1 MTELA
6 WDDTDVTMV
15 KPKSSTVEPPDL
27 PTLPP
32 PALPGMG
39 TTVTEVRKP
48 AEAGQ
53 APDACSAREP
63 PAAPASATRAKESSP
78 ALAALEPSAEA
89 SARAMPPV
97 PVPLSDAKI
106 GILPPRRFVS
116 QLAIT
121 EVEGDERDTWTFIKA
136 TMAIPMVKATQAL
149 PLVRV
154 RRRRLIKVLPWLAMI
169 CGAVSGVILCWWL
182 TLPKSPAIASTLAV
196 PRSAISTSVAGLFV
210 DGPVGVRVEVD
221 GVDRGALP
229 LRLEGLTPGEHHLR
243 FDGRPDRGVLERDVV
258 LEGGVV
264 TELEAVAL

>member
-1 MTELA
+1 MNELA

-32 PALPGMG
+32 PAMPGMG

-48 AEAGQ
+48 TA
-53 APDACSAREP
+53 P
-63 PAAPASATRAKESSP
+63 PAPPASETRTKEANEPTVATPRPPKRVE
-78 ALAALEPSAEA
+78 
-89 SARAMPPV
+89 PPV
-97 PVPLSDAKI
+97 PVPLNDAKI

-154 RRRRLIKVLPWLAMI
+154 RRRRLIKVMPWLAML
-169 CGAVSGVILCWWL
+169 CGAISGVVLCWWL
-182 TLPKSPAIASTLAV
+182 TLPKSPAVAAALTAPQAAV
-196 PRSAISTSVAGLFV
+196 TQSVAGVFI
-210 DGPVGVRVEVD
+210 DGPVGVRVEID
-221 GVDRGALP
+221 GVERGTLP
-229 LRLEGLTPGEHHLR
+229 LRLEGLPPGEHHLR

-258 LEGGVV
+258 LKGGEVA
-264 TELEAVAL
+264 ELEPVSL

>member
-6 WDDTDVTMV
+6 WDDTDVTVV

-32 PALPGMG
+32 PAMPGMG

-48 AEAGQ
+48 AK
-53 APDACSAREP
+53 P
-63 PAAPASATRAKESSP
+63 PAPPASETRAKK
-78 ALAALEPSAEA
+78 
-89 SARAMPPV
+89 PPV
-97 PVPLSDAKI
+97 PIPLSDAKI

-154 RRRRLIKVLPWLAMI
+154 RRRRLIKVLPWLATL
-169 CGAVSGVILCWWL
+169 CGAISGVVLCWWL
-182 TLPKSPAIASTLAV
+182 MLPKSPLIAPVLAT
-196 PRSAISTSVAGLFV
+196 PQSAITSSVSGLFV
-210 DGPVGVRVEVD
+210 DGPVGVRVEID

-229 LRLEGLTPGEHHLR
+229 LRLEGLPPGDHHLR
-243 FDGRPDRGVLERDVV
+243 FDGRPDRGVLERDVS
-258 LEGGVV
+258 LTGGEV
-264 TELEAVAL
+264 TELEPVAL